1 MEEKLK
7 EEIEQLRIKLLHVE
21 ARQAATSKSTPPVY
35 IKSERKLP
43 KLAGRPVKDSDPD
56 VEDWVTDMRD
66 HIVNIPTNDEKIEF
80 VLDHLTGNAKT
91 EIRMRPSDMK
101 KTADDILKIVEE
113 TFKIQDNLA
122 QLRHKFYEREQT
134 ENESLE
140 TYSLSLMKLMHS
152 INKKEGGDSS
162 NNEKIL
168 TEKFIDGVRDYQL
181 KRELR
186 RFSME
191 NPSMPFIEFRG
202 RGLLWVDDR
211 QPNSSKSAASIN
223 KVSIEETT
231 PEFQSNDI
239 LEVIKKQQELLEKQ
253 QKQIDFL
260 TQMVPRQQFHYRGRG
275 IHSDRGRSR
284 GRGYRRSLGRSNTIT
299 CYHCHEEGHKKPD
312 CPKLSATARKI
323 SLDDPKAQPSQ

>member
-21 ARQAATSKSTPPVY
+21 ARQAATSKSIPPVY

-66 HIVNIPTNDEKIEF
+66 HIVNIPTNDERIEF
-80 VLDHLTGNAKT
+80 VLDHLTGNAKS

-101 KTADDILKIVEE
+101 KSADDILKIVEE

-140 TYSLSLMKLMHS
+140 SYSLSLMKLMHIIS
-152 INKKEGGDSS
+152 KKEGGDNS

-186 RFSME
+186 KFSME

-202 RGLLWVDDR
+202 RVLLWVDDR
-211 QPNSSKSAASIN
+211 QPNSSKNAASIN

-231 PEFQSNDI
+231 AETQSKDI
-239 LEVIKKQQELLEKQ
+239 LEMIKKQQELLEKQ

-260 TQMVPRQQFHYRGRG
+260 TQNVPRQQFHYRGRG
-275 IHSDRGRSR
+275 IHPFRGRSR
-284 GRGYRRSLGRSNTIT
+284 GRGYGRGLGRSNTIT
-299 CYHCHEEGHKKPD
+299 CYHCHEEGHKKPE
-312 CPKLSATARKI
+312 CPKLSATARKV
-323 SLDDPKAQPSQ
+323 SLDNPKAQPSQ

>member
-202 RGLLWVDDR
+202 RVLLWVDDR

-231 PEFQSNDI
+231 PETQSNDI

-253 QKQIDFL
+253 QKQIDSSHKWYPGNSF
-260 TQMVPRQQFHYRGRG
+260 
-275 IHSDRGRSR
+275 
-284 GRGYRRSLGRSNTIT
+284 IT
-299 CYHCHEEGHKKPD
+299 EDAAFIPIEVEAED
-312 CPKLSATARKI
+312 EDI
-323 SLDDPKAQPSQ
+323 DVV